1 MCRKIKERRARMQHA
16 HMAPDYIPVGG
27 GGADT
32 LQDSLRSAA
41 AKEGSGSDSE
51 PEAGDNLRM
60 SFLGDTKK
68 RGKAAPGVFAQ
79 VAEEAQVHL
88 LPAAQAGLCCHHDR
102 RAEIRSNSRSASIRC
117 GVQRLRQ

>member
-1 MCRKIKERRARMQHA
+1 MQHA

-27 GGADT
+27 ADS

-51 PEAGDNLRM
+51 PEAGDDLRM

-88 LPAAQAGLCCHHDR
+88 LPAGQAGADTLCQQGLGD
-102 RAEIRSNSRSASIRC
+102 
-117 GVQRLRQ
+117 LR